1 MLNFNQFTILNES
14 KFNTNDY
21 PKYGGKYPSRVI
33 QALLDGKPVKLH
45 DSDETITIDD
55 FDKHSLEKILDDVEH
70 TTYEDFNNAFNG
82 KIRAIWS
89 KIEKTPFRDNK
100 KTGGDS
106 TAASEAAV
114 IVALDLYAHN
124 KTIDDLSDYQK
135 SNSVHVSDKDVA
147 KAVNLLTSD
156 KKWRKSIN
164 GIVHNIVKSITHDI
178 SKYEFHYGDDLYHA
192 IIRTGATLA
201 GFDVTTRDRW
211 NPADIFLVK
220 KGVTSIPSYA
230 KTNIVAFNE
239 WVGKCDDVIG
249 ISIKKGDVAAQHGS
263 IGVGRAV
270 DAINKLDDLPNLDA
284 SVDNF
289 KTVKASLPTIRK
301 QLQTIKQSAVSKYFY
316 VTGTDSQLYK
326 ALVGETDDHGQL
338 KNNTFQSAIPM
349 ALQFFVSASKTPKQF
364 EDVIKMCY
372 LYAAS
377 RTPTSCNFWKVGQE
391 HAVFVD
397 QKTAVDFKVLK
408 VIVPLNGNSTILIE
422 CNVNGNRWF
431 ITCRSRRENTKPL
444 FSIEHRNHHTEHAIP
459 ISQVK
464 L

>member
-1 MLNFNQFTILNES
+1 MLNFNQFLILNERAFS
-14 KFNTNDY
+14 TNDY

-45 DSDETITIDD
+45 DGDKSITIDD
-55 FDKHSLEKILDDVEH
+55 FDKKALENILDNVEH
-70 TTYEDFNNAFNG
+70 TTYADFNNAFNG
-82 KIRAIWS
+82 NIRAIWS

-100 KTGGDS
+100 KSGGDS

-114 IVALDLYAHN
+114 IVALDLYQHN
-124 KTIDDLSDYQK
+124 KTIDDLGDYQK
-135 SNSVHVSDKDVA
+135 SKSVHVSDKDIA
-147 KAVNLLTSD
+147 KAVNLLTND
-156 KKWRKSIN
+156 KQWRKSVN
-164 GIVHNIVKSITHDI
+164 GIVRNIVKVIGHEL

-192 IIRTGATLA
+192 IIRTGSTLA

-211 NPADIFLVK
+211 NPSDIFLVK
-220 KGVTSIPSYA
+220 KGITSIPSDA
-230 KTNIVAFNE
+230 KTNIVTFNE

-270 DAINKLDDLPNLDA
+270 DAINKIEDLPNLDA
-284 SVDNF
+284 AVENF

-301 QLQTIKQSAVSKYFY
+301 QLQTIKQSKVAKYFY
-316 VTGTDSQLYK
+316 VTGTQSQLYK
-326 ALVGETDDHGQL
+326 ALVGEAEDHGEI
-338 KNNTFQSAIPM
+338 KNSTFQSAIPM
-349 ALQFFVSASKTPKQF
+349 TLQFFVSASKTPSQF

-397 QKTAVDFKVLK
+397 QKTAVDFKVNK

-431 ITCRSRRENTKPL
+431 VTSRSRRENTKPL